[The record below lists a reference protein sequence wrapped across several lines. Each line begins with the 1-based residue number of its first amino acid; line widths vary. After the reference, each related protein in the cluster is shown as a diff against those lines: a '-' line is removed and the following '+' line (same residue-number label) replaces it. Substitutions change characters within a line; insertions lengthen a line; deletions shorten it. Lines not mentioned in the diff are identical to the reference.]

1 MLAFYWSLGRDI
13 VEMHVE
19 DRWGEKVIDNISID
33 LKSVMPDVSGLTR
46 RNIYYCKQF
55 YLLYSDYN
63 KIVPQ
68 SVAQNKKEIVPQVVA
83 QLQNLLFSV
92 PWGHHRLL
100 IDKCLGNPKKA
111 LFYLQQT
118 VLNGWSRDMLL
129 NFISSNLYERQGKAL
144 NNFTATLPSET
155 SDLAKE
161 ITKDPYNFAFTGITG
176 KYNER
181 KLKDALLHN
190 ITKFLIELGT
200 GFAYVGKEYRLQI
213 EDKEKFIDLLFYNL
227 NLITKKEWVL
237 RGDTV
242 LYGRSDDIL
251 IALEYDIKQEREFE
265 YKGLSTDEMIEHI
278 CHFVS
283 LLWQN
288 HPFREGNT
296 RTTAV
301 FIIKYLRSCGF
312 NVNNDLFADN
322 SWYFHNALVRANYR
336 NMAKGIDPDVSFLKL
351 FFRNLLLG
359 EHNELKN
366 RYMLINPPEEWK
378 KKQEE
383 NSINRPSCDQVP
395 TKLTDQVSEPE
406 RKLISAIGEEE
417 KSIKQLMEIIGLKH
431 RRTFMLNY
439 VEPAIKKGVVALLY
453 PNSPRHPRQKYKLT
467 VKGLALW
474 HDLDGE

>member
-1 MLAFYWSLGRDI
+1 MSKKQPKEGYLDFEAYERAKEPHTRQKASDWRTAIGLQDVDGL
-13 VEMHVE
+13 
-19 DRWGEKVIDNISID
+19 KV
-33 LKSVMPDVSGLTR
+33 
-46 RNIYYCKQF
+46 
-55 YLLYSDYN
+55 SDYL
-63 KIVPQ
+63 KQTAAKHI
-68 SVAQNKKEIVPQVVA
+68 EGDIT
-83 QLQNLLFSV
+83 
-92 PWGHHRLL
+92 
-100 IDKCLGNPKKA
+100 IDEA
-111 LFYLQQT
+111 
-118 VLNGWSRDMLL
+118 RDMIRDYYVSKDSHDRPDEETEEADKVSANMAKLL
-129 NFISSNLYERQGKAL
+129 NEKSFS
-144 NNFTATLPSET
+144 FTAGEFLSIHRHLFEGVFKH
-155 SDLAKE
+155 AGE
-161 ITKDPYNFAFTGITG
+161 IRPY
-176 KYNER
+176 
-181 KLKDALLHN
+181 D
-190 ITKFLIELGT
+190 
-200 GFAYVGKEYRLQI
+200 
-213 EDKEKFIDLLFYNL
+213 
-227 NLITKKEWVL
+227 ITKKEWVL

-242 LYGRSDDIL
+242 LYGRADDIL
-251 IALEYDIKQEREFE
+251 MALEYDIKQEREFE
-265 YKGLSTDEMIEHI
+265 YKALSTDEMIEHI

-322 SWYFHNALVRANYR
+322 SWYFRNALVRANYR

-467 VKGLALW
+467 VKGLALL
-474 HDLDGE
+474 HDLMGE

>member
-1 MLAFYWSLGRDI
+1 MSKKQPKEGYLDFEAYERAKEPHTRQKASDWRTAIGLQDVDGL
-13 VEMHVE
+13 
-19 DRWGEKVIDNISID
+19 KV
-33 LKSVMPDVSGLTR
+33 
-46 RNIYYCKQF
+46 
-55 YLLYSDYN
+55 SDYL
-63 KIVPQ
+63 KQTAAKHI
-68 SVAQNKKEIVPQVVA
+68 EGDIT
-83 QLQNLLFSV
+83 
-92 PWGHHRLL
+92 
-100 IDKCLGNPKKA
+100 IDEA
-111 LFYLQQT
+111 
-118 VLNGWSRDMLL
+118 RDMIRDYYVSKDSHDRPDEETEEADKVSANMAKLL
-129 NFISSNLYERQGKAL
+129 NEKSFS
-144 NNFTATLPSET
+144 FTAGEFLSIHRHLFEGVFKH
-155 SDLAKE
+155 AGE
-161 ITKDPYNFAFTGITG
+161 IRPY
-176 KYNER
+176 
-181 KLKDALLHN
+181 D
-190 ITKFLIELGT
+190 
-200 GFAYVGKEYRLQI
+200 
-213 EDKEKFIDLLFYNL
+213 
-227 NLITKKEWVL
+227 ITKKEWVL

-322 SWYFHNALVRANYR
+322 SWYFRNALVRANYR

-467 VKGLALW
+467 VKGLALL
-474 HDLDGE
+474 HDLMGE

>member
-1 MLAFYWSLGRDI
+1 MSKKQPKEGYLDFEAY
-13 VEMHVE
+13 ECAKEPHVRQKAS
-19 DRWGEKVIDNISID
+19 DWRTAIGLQDVDGLKV
-33 LKSVMPDVSGLTR
+33 
-46 RNIYYCKQF
+46 
-55 YLLYSDYN
+55 SDYLRQTAA
-63 KIVPQ
+63 KHI
-68 SVAQNKKEIVPQVVA
+68 EGDIT
-83 QLQNLLFSV
+83 
-92 PWGHHRLL
+92 
-100 IDKCLGNPKKA
+100 IDEA
-111 LFYLQQT
+111 
-118 VLNGWSRDMLL
+118 RDMIRDYYVSKDSHDRPDEETEEADKVSANMAKLL
-129 NFISSNLYERQGKAL
+129 NEKSFS
-144 NNFTATLPSET
+144 FTAGEFLSIHRHLFEGVFKH
-155 SDLAKE
+155 AGE
-161 ITKDPYNFAFTGITG
+161 IRPY
-176 KYNER
+176 
-181 KLKDALLHN
+181 D
-190 ITKFLIELGT
+190 
-200 GFAYVGKEYRLQI
+200 
-213 EDKEKFIDLLFYNL
+213 
-227 NLITKKEWVL
+227 ITKKEWVL

-242 LYGRSDDIL
+242 LYGRADDIL

-322 SWYFHNALVRANYR
+322 SWYFRNALVRANYR

-439 VEPAIKKGVVALLY
+439 VEPAIKKGVAALLY

-467 VKGLALW
+467 VKGLALL
-474 HDLDGE
+474 HDLMGE

>member
-1 MLAFYWSLGRDI
+1 MSKKQPKEGYLDFEAYERAK
-13 VEMHVE
+13 EPHVRQKAS
-19 DRWGEKVIDNISID
+19 DWRTAIGLQDVDGLKV
-33 LKSVMPDVSGLTR
+33 
-46 RNIYYCKQF
+46 
-55 YLLYSDYN
+55 SDYLRQTAA
-63 KIVPQ
+63 KHI
-68 SVAQNKKEIVPQVVA
+68 EGDIT
-83 QLQNLLFSV
+83 
-92 PWGHHRLL
+92 
-100 IDKCLGNPKKA
+100 IDEA
-111 LFYLQQT
+111 
-118 VLNGWSRDMLL
+118 RDMIRDYYVSKDSHDRPDEETEEADKVSANMAKLL
-129 NFISSNLYERQGKAL
+129 NEKSFS
-144 NNFTATLPSET
+144 FTAGEFLSIHRHLFEGVFKH
-155 SDLAKE
+155 AGE
-161 ITKDPYNFAFTGITG
+161 IRPY
-176 KYNER
+176 
-181 KLKDALLHN
+181 D
-190 ITKFLIELGT
+190 
-200 GFAYVGKEYRLQI
+200 
-213 EDKEKFIDLLFYNL
+213 
-227 NLITKKEWVL
+227 ITKKEWVL

-242 LYGRSDDIL
+242 LYGRADDIL

-265 YKGLSTDEMIEHI
+265 YKSLSTDEMIEHI

-322 SWYFHNALVRANYR
+322 SWYFRNALVRANYR

-417 KSIKQLMEIIGLKH
+417 KSIKQLKEIIGLKH

-467 VKGLALW
+467 VKGLALL
-474 HDLDGE
+474 HDLMGE

>member
-1 MLAFYWSLGRDI
+1 
-13 VEMHVE
+13 
-19 DRWGEKVIDNISID
+19 
-33 LKSVMPDVSGLTR
+33 
-46 RNIYYCKQF
+46 
-55 YLLYSDYN
+55 
-63 KIVPQ
+63 
-68 SVAQNKKEIVPQVVA
+68 
-83 QLQNLLFSV
+83 
-92 PWGHHRLL
+92 
-100 IDKCLGNPKKA
+100 
-111 LFYLQQT
+111 
-118 VLNGWSRDMLL
+118 MLL

-322 SWYFHNALVRANYR
+322 SWYFRNALVRANYR

-378 KKQEE
+378 KKQEK
-383 NSINRPSCDQVP
+383 NSINRPSCDQVA

-406 RKLISAIGEEE
+406 RKLVSASGEEE

-467 VKGLALW
+467 VKGLALL
-474 HDLDGE
+474 HDLMGE

>member
-1 MLAFYWSLGRDI
+1 MSKKQPKEGYLDFEAYERAK
-13 VEMHVE
+13 EPHVRQKAS
-19 DRWGEKVIDNISID
+19 DWRTAIGLQDVDGLKV
-33 LKSVMPDVSGLTR
+33 
-46 RNIYYCKQF
+46 
-55 YLLYSDYN
+55 SDYL
-63 KIVPQ
+63 KQTAAKHI
-68 SVAQNKKEIVPQVVA
+68 EGDIT
-83 QLQNLLFSV
+83 
-92 PWGHHRLL
+92 
-100 IDKCLGNPKKA
+100 IDEARNMIHDYYVSKDSHDKQDEETEEADKVSANIAK
-111 LFYLQQT
+111 
-118 VLNGWSRDMLL
+118 LL
-129 NFISSNLYERQGKAL
+129 NERSFS
-144 NNFTATLPSET
+144 FTAGEFLSIHRHLFEGV
-155 SDLAKE
+155 LKHAGE
-161 ITKDPYNFAFTGITG
+161 IRPY
-176 KYNER
+176 
-181 KLKDALLHN
+181 D
-190 ITKFLIELGT
+190 
-200 GFAYVGKEYRLQI
+200 
-213 EDKEKFIDLLFYNL
+213 
-227 NLITKKEWVL
+227 ITKKEWVL

-242 LYGRSDDIL
+242 LYGRADDIL

-265 YKGLSTDEMIEHI
+265 YKSLSTDEMIEHI

-322 SWYFHNALVRANYR
+322 SWYFRNALVRANYR

-467 VKGLALW
+467 VKGLALL
-474 HDLDGE
+474 HDLMGE